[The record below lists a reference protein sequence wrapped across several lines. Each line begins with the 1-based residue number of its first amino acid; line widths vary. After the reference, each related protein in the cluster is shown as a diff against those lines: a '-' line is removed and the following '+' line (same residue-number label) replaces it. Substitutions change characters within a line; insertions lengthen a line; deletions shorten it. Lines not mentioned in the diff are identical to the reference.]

1 VELIQKLSAR
11 INENMRKGQK
21 QKDKSKKIVPVLDK
35 VNELLKS
42 QYSNES
48 Q

>member
-1 VELIQKLSAR
+1 
-11 INENMRKGQK
+11 MRKGQK

-48 Q
+48 QQKENQKEEENKE